1 MGENVLGHFV
11 NGFRPGSGTCRGRSV
26 VLGLWTLGLVLF
38 SLVPVHAADME
49 FMGTTITPAPGKY
62 LVEKDVNVRDQPKTE
77 GERLD
82 GLKAGDVVD
91 VIGRAGK
98 TSWLA
103 IMRDGKPLGFVYG
116 TVLSP
121 VIDGAIN
128 EDVTGEIRLDT
139 HHRCGFRVHFVGKVG
154 GDTGATDDSF
164 RASDYEVSVV
174 CERRGKRIRFPAQMF
189 ITEVPFDGSNKRQVF
204 QINVDLLD
212 GVHALPDVFST
223 IMLFDLDK
231 GQVSFDSVTA
241 DEYARPSGGLESLP
255 ATGVRRALA
264 SALEIAMTHWS
275 EQLWNDIFAQ
285 AG

>member
-1 MGENVLGHFV
+1 MGIIRSRVES
-11 NGFRPGSGTCRGRSV
+11 FRIRRLRVGGV
-26 VLGLWTLGLVLF
+26 FLAMLLVAC
-38 SLVPVHAADME
+38 SAVHAADMD

-62 LVEKDVNVRDQPKTE
+62 LVEKDANVRAEPKTE
-77 GERLD
+77 GKRL
-82 GLKAGDVVD
+82 GGVKAGDVVD
-91 VIGRAGK
+91 VIGRAGQ
-98 TSWLA
+98 TAWLA
-103 IMRDGKPLGFVYG
+103 VVEDGKPLGFVYG

-154 GDTGATDDSF
+154 GDTEATNDTF

-231 GQVSFDSVTA
+231 GQVTFDGVSA
-241 DEYARPSGGLESLP
+241 DEYARPEGGLASLP

-264 SALEIAMTHWS
+264 SALEIAMTRWS
-275 EQLWNDIFAQ
+275 DKLWDDIFAQ
-285 AG
+285 AS

>member
-1 MGENVLGHFV
+1 MNNIRLRME
-11 NGFRPGSGTCRGRSV
+11 TCRTGRVSV
-26 VLGLWTLGLVLF
+26 GGILLAALLF
-38 SLVPVHAADME
+38 AANLSFAADME

-62 LVEKDVNVRDQPKTE
+62 LVEKDVNVRDEPKTE
-77 GERLD
+77 GKRLG

-98 TSWLA
+98 TAWLA
-103 IMRDGKPLGFVYG
+103 IVEDGKPVGFVYG

-154 GDTGATDDSF
+154 GDTEATDDSF

-231 GQVSFDSVTA
+231 GQVSFDGVSDV
-241 DEYARPSGGLESLP
+241 EYARSEGGLASLP

-275 EQLWNDIFAQ
+275 DKLWDDIFEQ
-285 AG
+285 AS

>member
-1 MGENVLGHFV
+1 MNAIRPRAGFDWVKQGLMGAAVAGIALLTV
-11 NGFRPGSGTCRGRSV
+11 Q
-26 VLGLWTLGLVLF
+26 GL
-38 SLVPVHAADME
+38 HAADME
-49 FMGTTITPAPGKY
+49 FMGVTVTPAPGKY
-62 LVEKDVNVRDQPKTE
+62 LVEKDVNVRAKPETSGK
-77 GERLD
+77 RLG

-98 TSWLA
+98 TAWLA
-103 IMRDGKPLGFVYG
+103 VVDDGKPVGFVYG

-121 VIDGAIN
+121 VIDGAIE

-154 GDTGATDDSF
+154 GDTEATDDSM

-212 GVHALPDVFST
+212 GVHGQPDIFST
-223 IMLFDLDK
+223 IMMFDLDK
-231 GQVSFDSVTA
+231 GEVRFDGTTE
-241 DEYARPSGGLESLP
+241 DTYARGNGGLDSLP

-264 SALEIAMTHWS
+264 SALEIAMSQWS
-275 EQLWNDIFAQ
+275 DKLWDDVFAQ
-285 AG
+285 AS

>member
-1 MGENVLGHFV
+1 MKAIRPRA
-11 NGFRPGSGTCRGRSV
+11 GFDWV
-26 VLGLWTLGLVLF
+26 KQGLIGAAVAGIALLTAQRL
-38 SLVPVHAADME
+38 HAADME
-49 FMGTTITPAPGKY
+49 FMGVTVTPAPGKY
-62 LVEKDVNVRDQPKTE
+62 LVEKDVNVRAKPETSGK
-77 GERLD
+77 RLG

-98 TSWLA
+98 TAWLA
-103 IMRDGKPLGFVYG
+103 VVDDGKPVGFVYG

-121 VIDGAIN
+121 VIDGAIE

-154 GDTGATDDSF
+154 GDTEATDDSM

-212 GVHALPDVFST
+212 GVHGQPDIFST
-223 IMLFDLDK
+223 IMMFDLDK
-231 GQVSFDSVTA
+231 GEVRFDGMTEDA
-241 DEYARPSGGLESLP
+241 YARGNGGLDSLP

-264 SALEIAMTHWS
+264 SALEIAMSQWS
-275 EQLWNDIFAQ
+275 DKLWDDVFAQ
-285 AG
+285 AS

>member
-1 MGENVLGHFV
+1 MNNIRLRMVACLIERVGVGGIVLAAM
-11 NGFRPGSGTCRGRSV
+11 
-26 VLGLWTLGLVLF
+26 LLVGAL
-38 SLVPVHAADME
+38 SHAADME

-62 LVEKDVNVRDQPKTE
+62 LVEKDVNVRDEPKTE
-77 GERLD
+77 GKRLG

-98 TSWLA
+98 TAWLA
-103 IMRDGKPLGFVYG
+103 IVEDGKPVGFVYG

-154 GDTGATDDSF
+154 GDTDATDDSF

-231 GQVSFDSVTA
+231 GQVTFDGVTA
-241 DEYARPSGGLESLP
+241 DEYAHPEGGLASLP

-275 EQLWNDIFAQ
+275 DKLWDDIFQQ
-285 AG
+285 AS